1 MPNNVL
7 LLETVLMNSFVGED
21 SWVYVKV
28 GDSYIRKK
36 GRDLQVG
43 DLVVVN
49 NEGIHKE
56 LKDVEP
62 ALERSMRYLV
72 AKRTLHEANRN
83 GQDIKK
89 FRILLLRGLADPSTS
104 NLEQRIML
112 EGDDFSTADYPSFN
126 DRAMQYVFGVEEN
139 AVREW
144 LKGNTLAPRDWRN
157 FARLAPIN
165 KEFEAINQSFGQ
177 TTGYYAAYQLFTG
190 LRRTIMAYIAKRT
203 GVINESD
210 TGTETPDYPHVSGKY
225 AKEIELVVG
234 HFMQEVDRTRS
245 ATRITRIKPVEI
257 TKEEGKSREKPDPNL
272 KRGVFVGELDL
283 PLMDMNQIRQELY
296 ILDNALYDSLNNYS
310 LHKLMR
316 EEPITPETVFL
327 LPTLS
332 IYLFTRLVT
341 SSSVDKRVFENNLE
355 AMLKYGKSRSAVIQR
370 LNDYHSMFLRE
381 IQEGEID
388 RVLGVEDNTIA
399 HLVDLVN
406 QYRSAMPR
414 AYFER
419 RILDV
424 DIKLATAELVQQRE
438 PRNVRREKEREG
450 ERLIQRFR
458 AIEKYLLDT
467 YSLRP
472 NPKNFFLSYLNDNTV
487 HEGTQV
493 KDLTD
498 AELRTV
504 KRQFELQGA
513 RFYTREE
520 TLSVLTRL
528 GIPDAI
534 RLYDTKTFI

>member
-1 MPNNVL
+1 MSNNVL
-7 LLETVLMNSFVGED
+7 LLETVLMNSFIGED

-28 GDSYIRKK
+28 VDGYVRKK

-62 ALERSMRYLV
+62 ALEQSMRYRV
-72 AKRTLHEANRN
+72 AKRTLHETNRN
-83 GQDIKK
+83 GQDIKR
-89 FRILLLRGLADPSTS
+89 FRILLLNGLVDPTTS

-112 EGDDFSTADYPSFN
+112 EGDDFSTSDYFSFK
-126 DRAMQYVFGVEEN
+126 DRAMPYVFGVEEN

-165 KEFEAINQSFGQ
+165 KEFEAIDKSFGQ
-177 TTGYYAAYQLFTG
+177 SSGYYAAYQLFTG

-203 GVINESD
+203 GVIKESATD
-210 TGTETPDYPHVSGKY
+210 TDTPDYAHVSGKY

-234 HFMQEVDRTRS
+234 HFMQEVDRTKS

-257 TKEEGKSREKPDPNL
+257 TKEEGKAREKPDPNL
-272 KRGVFVGELDL
+272 KRGVFVGELNL
-283 PLMDMNQIRQELY
+283 SLMDMNQIRQELY
-296 ILDNALYDSLNNYS
+296 ILDNALYDALNTYS
-310 LHKLMR
+310 LHKLMT
-316 EEPITPETVFL
+316 EEPITSETVFL

-332 IYLFTRLVT
+332 IYLFTRLINP
-341 SSSVDKRVFENNLE
+341 SSIENRIFENNLE
-355 AMLKYGKSRSAVIQR
+355 AMLKYGSNRSAVTKK
-370 LNDYHSMFLRE
+370 LDNYYSMFLRE
-381 IQEGEID
+381 LQEGQVD
-388 RVLGVEDNTIA
+388 GVLSVEDNTTA

-406 QYRSAMPR
+406 RYRSAMPR

-424 DIKLATAELVQQRE
+424 DIKLSTAELVQQRE
-438 PRNVRREKEREG
+438 PRNVRREKERG
-450 ERLIQRFR
+450 RERLIQRFR
-458 AIEKYLLDT
+458 SIEKYLLDT

-487 HEGTQV
+487 HEVTQV

-498 AELRTV
+498 AELRAV

-513 RFYTREE
+513 RFYTRDE
-520 TLSVLTRL
+520 TISVLSKV

-534 RLYDTKTFI
+534 KIYDPKTFI